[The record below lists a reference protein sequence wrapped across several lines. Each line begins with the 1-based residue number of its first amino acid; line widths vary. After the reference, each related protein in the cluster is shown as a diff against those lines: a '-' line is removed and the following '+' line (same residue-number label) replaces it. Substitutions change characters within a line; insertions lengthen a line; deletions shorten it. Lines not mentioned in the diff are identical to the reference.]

1 MEKIRNIVVS
11 HCKFIQENLVDY
23 SYALDRNDYSRECE
37 RKVNFRLPVSLE
49 GRLKDEKSFSIV
61 ESGNTEFVNGFK
73 IVKNEYGQSLYI
85 REEDNKLLPY
95 VFDIATDFNEFGL
108 AMVAT
113 DTKVSWINKSFKY
126 INIYGE
132 LCDYDN
138 MMEDGWK
145 GVYDFSDSQK
155 PLSRLKNNSTYHSGV
170 SYMNKDM
177 EFESFHEF
185 DGEEINKNSG
195 MDSFDSESGD
205 FDKDGF
211 AYAGDFVLCDQGFYV
226 YSDVVVKEAMNKG
239 LVKDICAK
247 VYKKN

>member
-1 MEKIRNIVVS
+1 MEKIRNIVIWNS
-11 HCKFIQENLVDY
+11 RFLQENLVDY
-23 SYALDRNDYSRECE
+23 AYGLNYNEYSRDCE
-37 RKVNFRLPVSLE
+37 KRVDFRLPVSLE
-49 GRLKDEKSFSIV
+49 ERLKDEKSFSIV

-73 IVKNEYGQSLYI
+73 LVKNGYGQSLYI

-95 VFDIATDFNEFGL
+95 VFDIATNFNEFGL

-113 DTKVSWINKSFKY
+113 DAKVSWINKMFQY
-126 INIYGE
+126 INIDGE

-138 MMEDGWK
+138 KMADGW
-145 GVYDFSDSQK
+145 GRVYDFSDGKK
-155 PLSRLKNNSTYHSGV
+155 PLSRLRNNSSHYHGI

-177 EFESFHEF
+177 GLESFYEF
-185 DGEEINKNSG
+185 DGEEINENSD
-195 MDSFDSESGD
+195 MNSFESKSED
-205 FDKDGF
+205 FNKDGF

-226 YSDVVVKEAMNKG
+226 DSSIVVKEAMNKG